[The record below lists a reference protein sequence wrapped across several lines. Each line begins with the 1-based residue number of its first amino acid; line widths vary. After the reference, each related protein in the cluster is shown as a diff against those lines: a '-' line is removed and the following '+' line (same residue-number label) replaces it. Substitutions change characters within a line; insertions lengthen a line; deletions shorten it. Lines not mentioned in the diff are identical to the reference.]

1 MLINMPRT
9 KGAKANPIAKLTK
22 HFNIESQKSGLS
34 KQELLAVK
42 ESYEDGDLAAIK
54 KMGIDQELLDHIVGV
69 FGFRNKESVL
79 LECAKGFQVDIGLG
93 DQGDIGKNVLIQNLA
108 AIDYMLGNIGLIW
121 NMVRSELQN
130 LLLGKDHEP
139 GQKYP
144 GVQPLKFG
152 IKSLTDLIRV
162 TLELTARREE
172 IIEKLPDLGAQ
183 SDFYSRINEIVKQ
196 IREGEVDIMDGIDK
210 GFQRE
215 GEPTEGVEYNERKN
229 ATSKRMYEAAME
241 EKMKIAE
248 REIGK
253 RKGPGGVI

>member
-1 MLINMPRT
+1 MPRT
-9 KGAKANPIAKLTK
+9 KGAKANPITK
-22 HFNIESQKSGLS
+22 SMKAFEIANKNQLNETGLS
-34 KQELLAVK
+34 NAQLLAVK
-42 ESYEDGDLAAIK
+42 ELFECGEKGDLHKQGITDEAITK
-54 KMGIDQELLDHIVGV
+54 LSES
-69 FGFRNKESVL
+69 FGWKTKEKIL
-79 LECAKGFQVDIGLG
+79 RECAKGFQVDIGLG

-183 SDFYSRINEIVKQ
+183 SDFYSRINDIVKQ
-196 IREGEVDIMDGIDK
+196 IGEGEIDVMDGIDK

-229 ATSKRMYEAAME
+229 ATSKRMYEQAME

-248 REIGK
+248 REVGK